1 MNTENYKYHFDTKPC
16 IKVEKLLSE
25 TIYGTK
31 GGLLLQH
38 KDIARKLQSIKG
50 AQFHTLWEGNE
61 LCAVAVYCKREV
73 FVKSLNKYVDAFY
86 IRYFSVNPIFQN
98 KGLGK
103 LLTQK
108 VEAYYRNT
116 IKEPTIFYAY
126 IEQKNLKSQSV
137 SNHFEP
143 KKMGVFSPV
152 YFSRFFPKKLKNI
165 AKIDDA
171 IANKFLQ
178 EKYKHLALYSN
189 VAEDDYFKTIST
201 TNNSVIQY
209 SVVNWEVHNYPSNN
223 FIMRNVLPKIP
234 IVNRLAEGKRLRFIA
249 VEQFYYED
257 RSDFFKLLEHI
268 LSVEKLYKSM
278 IYLDHNDIHFEELT
292 QSQQLGMMDKIQK
305 RPSITMQIFFLHCDE
320 DIQNEIIKNTKYIS
334 GFDVT

>member
-1 MNTENYKYHFDTKPC
+1 MNTENYKYQFDTEC
-16 IKVEKLLSE
+16 SVAIAQLLSE

-61 LCAVAVYCKREV
+61 LCAVAVYCQRKV
-73 FVKSLNKYVDAFY
+73 FVKSLNKYLDAFY

-108 VEAYYRNT
+108 VETHYRNT

-143 KKMGVFSPV
+143 KKNGC
-152 YFSRFFPKKLKNI
+152 
-165 AKIDDA
+165 
-171 IANKFLQ
+171 
-178 EKYKHLALYSN
+178 
-189 VAEDDYFKTIST
+189 
-201 TNNSVIQY
+201 
-209 SVVNWEVHNYPSNN
+209 
-223 FIMRNVLPKIP
+223 
-234 IVNRLAEGKRLRFIA
+234 
-249 VEQFYYED
+249 
-257 RSDFFKLLEHI
+257 
-268 LSVEKLYKSM
+268 
-278 IYLDHNDIHFEELT
+278 
-292 QSQQLGMMDKIQK
+292 
-305 RPSITMQIFFLHCDE
+305 IFTCLF
-320 DIQNEIIKNTKYIS
+320 
-334 GFDVT
+334 